1 LLLGGCATSEPVQ
14 QPDDG
19 ASLTTADTVSTAE
32 PGSPAATAADT
43 VITPALQQAAQAV
56 EDPARAGRFDDG
68 KMWTFEYPP
77 IDYFAETYDFR
88 PDSVWFAAARLGAL
102 RIPGCTASF
111 VSPYGLIMTNHH
123 CARGAITQVSR
134 SGERLLDE
142 GFYASSLSEE
152 RPVDGFYA
160 DQLVAIEDVT
170 DEVYAATQGA
180 QTDAER
186 VQAREDAIAQIQER
200 IQGDADED
208 VRVQVVPLYNG
219 GRYSAYTYRRYDD
232 VRLVV
237 APELQ
242 LGMFGG
248 DADNFTYPRY
258 SLDMTFFRAYGADG
272 EPLATPEHFGWSETG
287 VEEGDAV
294 FVIGN
299 PGGTYRLET
308 VAQLEF
314 RRDVREP
321 AVLRFLSHRITQMEE
336 YLESDPPSDVV
347 DAARNTLS
355 RLRNGKKLYQGR
367 VEALRDSIVMARRAD
382 AQAQLRDAI
391 QADAELRAE
400 YGGVIAQMADLQR
413 QKRELAD
420 AFRAFFLITN
430 PNYASATMRRA
441 LVAHDLL
448 SQRAAGADASALRAD
463 LRAIENQ
470 PRGVNWRLLAARLD
484 EFQRYFGDD
493 DPITQAI
500 LDGRTPE
507 EAAQHIIARSVLK
520 TAESTEAVLAD
531 GALSRDDPALEMVAA
546 FKERYDAYQRA
557 WAGLTARQDELASTL
572 GRARFAVYG
581 TDVPPDATFT
591 LRLADGVVQGY
602 PYNGTMAPPYTT
614 YYGLYDHY
622 YSYGPG
628 TEWDLPE
635 QWLTIPDAFDLSTPL
650 NFVST
655 NDITGGNSGSP
666 VINRDHEVVGLIF
679 DGNIESLSGDYI
691 YLPDQ
696 ARSVSVDARGILEAL
711 DDMYDADRLVQE
723 LTGTAFVPTEAE
735 ADAGATMRR

>member
-1 LLLGGCATSEPVQ
+1 LLLGACASTEPAQDPAPPASEPPSAEVSPPP
-14 QPDDG
+14 PDTLE
-19 ASLTTADTVSTAE
+19 APPPVADTVSTPYPQEA
-32 PGSPAATAADT
+32 SQ
-43 VITPALQQAAQAV
+43 ALD
-56 EDPARAGRFDDG
+56 DPTQAGRFDNG

-77 IDYFAETYDFR
+77 IDYFTETYAFQ
-88 PDSVWFAAARLGAL
+88 PDSAWFAAARLGAL

-111 VSPYGLIMTNHH
+111 VSPHGLIMTNHH
-123 CARGAITQVSR
+123 CARSVITQVSR
-134 SGERLLDE
+134 TGEPLLDD
-142 GFYASSLSEE
+142 GFYASSLADE
-152 RPVDGFYA
+152 RSVEGFYA
-160 DQLVAIEDVT
+160 DQLIAIEDVT
-170 DEVYAATQGA
+170 DAVYAAMDGA
-180 QTDAER
+180 ETDAER
-186 VQAREDAIAQIQER
+186 VQAREEAIARIQER
-200 IQGDADED
+200 IQNATDDA

-232 VRLVV
+232 IRLVV

-272 EPLATPEHFGWSETG
+272 EPLATPEHFTWSEAG
-287 VEEGDAV
+287 VESGDAV

-321 AVLRFLSHRITQMEE
+321 AVLSFLSRRIAQMEE
-336 YLESDPPSDVV
+336 YLDTNPPSDVV

-355 RLRNGKKLYQGR
+355 RLRNGEKLYQGR
-367 VEALRDSIVMARRAD
+367 VKALRDSIIMARRV
-382 AQAQLRDAI
+382 
-391 QADAELRAE
+391 DAETRLLRAIEADSSLRAE
-400 YGGVIAQMADLQR
+400 YGSIVARMAELQ
-413 QKRELAD
+413 QEKRALAD

-430 PNYASATMRRA
+430 PSYASATMRRA
-441 LVAHDLL
+441 LIAHDLL
-448 SQRAAGADASALRAD
+448 SQRAAGADVSALRED
-463 LRAIENQ
+463 LLAVDDQ
-470 PRGVNWRLLAARLD
+470 PRGVNWRLLAARLA
-484 EFQRYFGDD
+484 EFQTYFGSD
-493 DPITQAI
+493 DPIVQAI
-500 LDGRTPE
+500 LDGSTPE
-507 EAAQHIIARSVLK
+507 EVAQRLVARSALK
-520 TAESTEAVLAD
+520 TTESTEAALAD
-531 GALSRDDPALEMVAA
+531 GTLSRDDPAIEMVAA
-546 FKERYDAYQRA
+546 FEERYDDYQSA
-557 WAGLTARQDELASTL
+557 WAGLTARQDDLASAL

-602 PYNGTMAPPYTT
+602 PYNGTIAPPYTT
-614 YYGLYDHY
+614 YYGLYDHF

-635 QWLTIPDAFDLSTPL
+635 GWLPIPDAFDLSTPL

-666 VINRDHEVVGLIF
+666 VINQNHEVVGLIF

-691 YLPDQ
+691 YLPER

-711 DDMYDADRLVQE
+711 DVMYDADRLVQE
-723 LTGTAFVPTEAE
+723 LTGAAFVPTEAE
-735 ADAGATMRR
+735 ADAATRR